1 MSGWIALFF
10 LPALLPLL
18 PLLPLLALPDGLL
31 AQTLWWLPLAG
42 LCLAL
47 AGLFR
52 EAAAADA
59 GADVG
64 TTLARLLGYLRPDGP
79 FLLSGVAFI
88 VLAVAC
94 DTSMAPL
101 QGTLTDLLRGGAPG
115 SDFYSAMGR
124 LAAVSA
130 GSCLFSGLRSGCFKI
145 SHARLNKRLQVALF
159 RSLLNQEVAFFQEND
174 SGSLSSRLH
183 ADVDRTG
190 LTVALNANAVT
201 RSSLKALLMLAS
213 MMRLSPPLAALACAE
228 TALLAALQ
236 RRQVVC
242 DKECK
247 EQRQDVLARLRKM
260 CHQSTGG
267 IRLVRGF
274 AGRGDEIRRFQ
285 RELERLRDV
294 NTRTARRQ
302 AVLVLLRKLGG
313 LCAEL
318 ATLLAARRLVGDG
331 RLSAGTLL
339 TFLLFRNPMSHS
351 IKEIFVCC
359 GDTLATVGVIS
370 KVFGYLD
377 RWPRRRPEGVLA
389 PATLRGSVEF
399 RNVSFAYPSARGERA
414 ALKDLSLVLE
424 AGKVTA
430 LVGPSGGGKT
440 SCVELLKRLYEHQRG
455 DILLDGRPLHS
466 YRNAYLQRKVVSV
479 PQNPVLLRGSLRYNV
494 AYGLDARQCDPGRV
508 REVALRI
515 GARHLLAKLEADG
528 HADQAIAGLSE
539 GEKQT
544 LALLRALVRRP
555 RVLLLDEA
563 TSQMDVRAQRTVLEE
578 VASAGVTVL
587 MVAHRPG
594 NAERAH
600 RVVLLEDGVVV
611 EEGTHAQL
619 LARRGRYHALYHHGS

>member
-1 MSGWIALFF
+1 MSGWIVLFF
-10 LPALLPLL
+10 LPAA
-18 PLLPLLALPDGLL
+18 LLALLDGLL
-31 AQTLWWLPLAG
+31 AQTLWWLPPAG

-52 EAAAADA
+52 EAAGAGAD
-59 GADVG
+59 ADVG

-88 VLAVAC
+88 VLTVAC

-101 QGTLTDLLRGGAPG
+101 QGALMDLLRRGPPG
-115 SDFYSAMGR
+115 SDFYSAMGW

-145 SHARLNKRLQVALF
+145 SHARLNKRLQLALF

-183 ADVDRTG
+183 ADVDLTG

-213 MMRLSPPLAALACAE
+213 MLRLSPPLAALACAE

-236 RRQVVC
+236 RRQVAC

-247 EQRQDVLARLRKM
+247 EQRQDVLARLQKL

-274 AGRGDEIRRFQ
+274 GGRGDESRRF
-285 RELERLRDV
+285 RGELERLRDV
-294 NTRTARRQ
+294 DTRAARHR

-318 ATLLAARRLVGDG
+318 ATLLAARRLVADG

-351 IKEIFVCC
+351 LKEIFVCC
-359 GDTLATVGVIS
+359 GDTLATVGVIA
-370 KVFGYLD
+370 KVFSYLD
-377 RWPRRRPEGVLA
+377 RQPRRRPEGVLA
-389 PATLRGSVEF
+389 PAALRGSVEF
-399 RNVSFAYPSARGERA
+399 RNVSFAYLSAEGERA
-414 ALKDLSLVLE
+414 ALK

-455 DILLDGRPLHS
+455 DILLDGEPLHS
-466 YRNAYLQRKVVSV
+466 YRNAYLQRKVVWV
-479 PQNPVLLRGSLRYNV
+479 PQNPVLMRGSLLYNV
-494 AYGLDARQCDPGRV
+494 AYGLDARDCDLGRV

-515 GARHLLAKLEADG
+515 GAHDLLAKLEADR
-528 HADQAIAGLSE
+528 HADQAAAAAAGLSE

-563 TSQMDVRAQRTVLEE
+563 TSQMDVRAQHTVLEE
-578 VASAGVTVL
+578 VAGAGVTVL

-594 NAERAH
+594 GAERAH
-600 RVVLLEDGVVV
+600 RVVLLEDGAVM
-611 EEGTHAQL
+611 EEGTHAEL
-619 LARRGRYHALYHHGS
+619 LARRGRYHALYHHWS

>member
-302 AVLVLLRKLGG
+302 AVLVLLRKEPHVAQYQGD
-313 LCAEL
+313 LCVLRRHAGHRGRHLQSLWLPGPL
-318 ATLLAARRLVGDG
+318 A
-331 RLSAGTLL
+331 
-339 TFLLFRNPMSHS
+339 PPP
-351 IKEIFVCC
+351 
-359 GDTLATVGVIS
+359 
-370 KVFGYLD
+370 
-377 RWPRRRPEGVLA
+377 PRRRPGSRHAAWERGVQERLLRLPVGPGGTSGLEGLVPGAGGGQGDGPGGTVGRRQDFLRGA
-389 PATLRGSVEF
+389 PQETLRTPARGHPVGRPAAALLPERLPAAQGGVGSPEP
-399 RNVSFAYPSARGERA
+399 RPAARLFALQRGVRPGRPPMRPGTSARGRPEDRSPPPPGQA
-414 ALKDLSLVLE
+414 
-424 AGKVTA
+424 
-430 LVGPSGGGKT
+430 GGGRPR
-440 SCVELLKRLYEHQRG
+440 RLSRASRRARSRPWRCS
-455 DILLDGRPLHS
+455 GRWC
-466 YRNAYLQRKVVSV
+466 AD
-479 PQNPVLLRGSLRYNV
+479 RGSSSWTRPP
-494 AYGLDARQCDPGRV
+494 ARWTSAPNAPCWR
-508 REVALRI
+508 RW
-515 GARHLLAKLEADG
+515 
-528 HADQAIAGLSE
+528 
-539 GEKQT
+539 
-544 LALLRALVRRP
+544 RAP
-555 RVLLLDEA
+555 
-563 TSQMDVRAQRTVLEE
+563 
-578 VASAGVTVL
+578 AS
-587 MVAHRPG
+587 R
-594 NAERAH
+594 
-600 RVVLLEDGVVV
+600 
-611 EEGTHAQL
+611 
-619 LARRGRYHALYHHGS
+619 S